1 MRFANDIDH
10 FNFTSRFIG
19 SNLSETRRHFE
30 LNVDDMFRGFDKMN
44 TKFSEQLKNFENRI
58 PKDLVKEELNNS
70 AIQLETDFMK

>member
-1 MRFANDIDH
+1 MRFANDIDQ
-10 FNFTSRFIG
+10 FNFTSQFIG
-19 SNLSETRRHFE
+19 RNVRQTRRHFE
-30 LNVDDMFRGFDKMN
+30 LNIDDMFRGFDKMN